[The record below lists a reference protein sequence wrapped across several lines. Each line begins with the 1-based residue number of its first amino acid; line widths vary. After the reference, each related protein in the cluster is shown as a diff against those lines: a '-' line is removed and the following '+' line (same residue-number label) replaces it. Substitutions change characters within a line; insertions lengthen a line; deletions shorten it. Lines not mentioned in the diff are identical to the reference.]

1 MAEER
6 IEREREFEIRSSSQ
20 DIRAFMGTD
29 IWADLE
35 SELRFRLEIAQA
47 VLETTIDTENMLRT
61 QGAVGELRLLLDLP
75 ESLAADVETNER
87 KRRES
92 KEGKEKYSGRI

>member
-92 KEGKEKYSGRI
+92 KEGKENA